1 MMMYQM
7 VCLWCLQVRQCGPCS
22 RVLFVLSL
30 FTFATHF
37 CTASSVHFTS
47 VQSSGNFGS
56 SIFGSGSAS
65 DRQPWRHA
73 AGLSHR
79 DSPPARSASS
89 SLTTLIS
96 TRRRLHTRTRIQQH
110 ALTAARR
117 EWHRARC
124 ETGAAARMAARTM
137 TLPTPCGPTFSP
149 TPAAQAAL
157 FSLSDWLTKITKKT
171 KHEQG
176 AAGRRA
182 A

>member
-22 RVLFVLSL
+22 PVMFVLSL

-117 EWHRARC
+117 EWHAWLHASRLASRHGSTHGCTHDDTADAVRSELFAHTRC
-124 ETGAAARMAARTM
+124 AGGALLSVRLADQDHQED
-137 TLPTPCGPTFSP
+137 
-149 TPAAQAAL
+149 QA
-157 FSLSDWLTKITKKT
+157 
-171 KHEQG
+171 
-176 AAGRRA
+176 
-182 A
+182 